1 LEIESGHARAI
12 LRDADARRL
21 FLAQFL
27 AQAADGFAQ
36 AVFAVVIVLGDTL
49 GGTPTRIFQLLAL
62 TLVPY
67 SCISPFLGVFVDR
80 WSRRAIMVWTNVAR
94 AGLLITLPLW
104 ARAFP
109 GDFGLYACLLLLL
122 ALGRLFLTSKGAAL
136 PLALHE
142 HHLLQGNA
150 ISGGG
155 GMVSALIGGTL
166 GVAALNVATPRELF
180 AVAGVLY
187 ALSALAAGRL
197 SWPLIQHSERT
208 RAVGHALRGVLT
220 GLRDGLVVVW
230 ERPRVKLP
238 LMGIF
243 VVRAI
248 GIIVTIVA
256 VIVIRKEFAVHLTD
270 RANAS
275 AIALGSAGVGAF
287 IAALTAPFVG
297 RRLDKPRLILVGF
310 LISGLGIV
318 AFGGVVSLVA
328 VVALTFV
335 GGYGSFLTKV
345 AVDAQVQEA
354 LPDDYRGRAF
364 ALYDILYN
372 LASVTAGGIMVLLG
386 SDATRGQMMAAG
398 LLALAV
404 AAGLGIA
411 MRGAGMLPRAL
422 DTRAAPEP

>member
-1 LEIESGHARAI
+1 LQ
-12 LRDADARRL
+12 L
-21 FLAQFL
+21 F
-27 AQAADGFAQ
+27 
-36 AVFAVVIVLGDTL
+36 
-49 GGTPTRIFQLLAL
+49 AL
-62 TLVPY
+62 TLIPY

-94 AGLLITLPLW
+94 AALLITLPVW

-122 ALGRLFLTSKGAAL
+122 ALGRLFLTAKGAAL

-155 GMVSALIGGTL
+155 GMVSALVGGTL

-180 AVAGVLY
+180 AGAGALY
-187 ALSALAAGRL
+187 GLSAITSTRL
-197 SWPLIQHSERT
+197 SWALIQHSEKT
-208 RAVGHALRGVLT
+208 RAVGHAVRGVIR
-220 GLRDGLVVVW
+220 GLGEGLAAIW

-243 VVRAI
+243 VVRVIGIVVAI
-248 GIIVTIVA
+248 GA
-256 VIVIRKEFAVHLTD
+256 VIVIRTELTHLTD
-270 RANAS
+270 RSNAT

-287 IAALTAPFVG
+287 VAALTAPYVG
-297 RRLDKPRLILVGF
+297 RRLDKPRLILLGF
-310 LISGLGIV
+310 VLSGLGIV
-318 AFGGVVSLVA
+318 AFGGIVSLVA

-335 GGYGSFLTKV
+335 GGYGSFLAKV
-345 AVDAQVQEA
+345 AVDAQVQEG

-372 LASVTAGGIMVLLG
+372 LASVAGAGVMVILG
-386 SDATRGQMMAAG
+386 TDASRIQLMSAG
-398 LLALAV
+398 ALALA
-404 AAGLGIA
+404 AAGALGIA
-411 MRGAGMLPRAL
+411 MRRAGMLAATPIPRNAE
-422 DTRAAPEP
+422 A

>member
-1 LEIESGHARAI
+1 VEIASGHARAI
-12 LRDADARRL
+12 IRDPDTRRL
-21 FLAQFL
+21 LLAQFL

-49 GGTPTRIFQLLAL
+49 EGTPARIFQLLAL

-104 ARAFP
+104 AHAFP

-142 HHLLQGNA
+142 HYLLQGNA

-155 GMVSALIGGTL
+155 GMVAALIGGTL
-166 GVAALNVATPRELF
+166 GVAALNIGTPRELF
-180 AVAGVLY
+180 AVAGALY
-187 ALSALAAGRL
+187 GLSAIVAARL
-197 SWPLIQHSERT
+197 SWVFIQRSET
-208 RAVGHALRGVLT
+208 ATAMGHAVRGVLT
-220 GLRDGLVVVW
+220 GLREGLVVVW
-230 ERPRVKLP
+230 ARPRVRLP
-238 LMGIF
+238 LIGIF

-248 GIIVTIVA
+248 GIIVAIVA
-256 VIVIRKEFAVHLTD
+256 IIVIRKELAAHLTD

-287 IAALTAPFVG
+287 VAALSAPFVG

-318 AFGGVVSLVA
+318 AFGGIVSLVA

-372 LASVTAGGIMVLLG
+372 LASVVAGGVMVLLG
-386 SDATRGQMMAAG
+386 NDATRIQMMTAGGVTLVVAG
-398 LLALAV
+398 LLGA
-404 AAGLGIA
+404 A
-411 MRGAGMLPRAL
+411 MRGAGML
-422 DTRAAPEP
+422 APSPDSSPA